1 MDFKLLKVDEVKKAI
16 NENKLQYRE
25 FFIKKDV
32 YGIVDDDGKVLA
44 MAGVS
49 ENKQLIGAKK
59 IYNPFYVDFDIGRKL
74 IKCLIIELTSHNKN
88 YVIYTDCL
96 TDDVHLF
103 HREGFKHGIV
113 KNNLKRYGKLWRMT
127 FNG

>member
-32 YGIVDDDGKVLA
+32 YGIVDDDGKILA
-44 MAGVS
+44 MVGVS
-49 ENKQLIGAKK
+49 DNKQLIGAKK
-59 IYNPFYVDFDIGRKL
+59 IYNPFYVDIDIGRKL
-74 IKCLIIELTSHNKN
+74 IKCLIQELIAYNKN
-88 YVIYTDCL
+88 YVIYTDCF

-103 HREGFKHGIV
+103 HKEGFKHGILR
-113 KNNLKRYGKLWRMT
+113 NNLKRYGKLWRMT
-127 FNG
+127 YNG